1 MPANGYNIRETGVN
15 AVQEGAFAIAGALNI
30 ANELI
35 KRGLKIDD
43 FAPRLTFFQSS
54 HIDFFE
60 EVAKFRAMRR
70 LWARLMKERFGAEN
84 PRSCWFRTSVQT
96 AGSSLTTQQP
106 LNNLIRATI
115 ESMAAVLSGI
125 QSLQPSSYDE
135 GLSLPTEESAT
146 LSLRIQ
152 QIIAHETGITKVVDP
167 LAGSYYLE
175 SLTDR
180 YEEEISKLITK
191 IEEMGGIVE
200 AVRSGWLE
208 SQILDARVTRQKEIE
223 KKEKILVGVNEYMS
237 EQEARIKIHRI
248 RTGEWEKKRRNY
260 LKGFRKRRDGVAVKD
275 SLQKV
280 KEVFLTSQN
289 MIPVLVEA
297 VKAGATMGEIHDAMR
312 DSIGF
317 KFEY

>member
-1 MPANGYNIRETGVN
+1 
-15 AVQEGAFAIAGALNI
+15 
-30 ANELI
+30 
-35 KRGLKIDD
+35 
-43 FAPRLTFFQSS
+43 SS
-54 HIDFFE
+54 CIDFFE

-70 LWARLMKERFGAEN
+70 LWAKILKERYGAQN

-152 QIIAHETGITKVVDP
+152 QIIAHETGIAKVVDP

-180 YEEEISKLITK
+180 YEKEIAKVIAK
-191 IEEMGGIVE
+191 IEEMGGMVE

-208 SQILDARVTRQKEIE
+208 NQILEARVIRQKEIE
-223 KKEKILVGVNEYMS
+223 KKEKILVGVNEYKS
-237 EQEARIKIHRI
+237 DQEAKIRIHRI
-248 RTGEWEKKRRNY
+248 RTVEWERKRRSY
-260 LKGFRKRRDGVAVKD
+260 LKGFRKRRDAAAVRD
-275 SLQKV
+275 ALQKV

-289 MIPVLVEA
+289 MIPVLVEG
-297 VKAGATMGEIHDAMR
+297 VKAGATLGEIHDVMR
-312 DSIGF
+312 EAIGF